1 MRQLRQYIRN
11 ILFENRQ
18 DLEMVVSQFRDEL
31 ESEWDWEGDRGCF
44 RGMCSTVSG
53 ELVERLKE
61 NGINAFRVNGQ
72 YLDPSEDY
80 EPDMDMWDQDDID
93 QYYEDIEYGE
103 IPAANHWWVEANG
116 KILDVTADQFH
127 PGEEQDYRV
136 VILPA
141 NHYSYR
147 AINR

>member
-1 MRQLRQYIRN
+1 MKHLRQYIRQ

-18 DLEMVVSQFRDEL
+18 DLEMIVSQFRDEL
-31 ESEWDWEGDRGCF
+31 ESEWDWEGDKGCF
-44 RGMCSTVSG
+44 KGGCSTISS

-61 NGINAFRVNGQ
+61 NGIDALRVNGQ

-80 EPDMDMWDQDDID
+80 EPDMEMWDQ
-93 QYYEDIEYGE
+93 EDIWQYEEDREYGE

-141 NHYSYR
+141 NHQSYR
-147 AINR
+147 TIHR